1 MYFIHAEDVSGHYM
15 GNVLR
20 QKKNLTSC
28 WRKRIGF
35 YEACTSSLRLGR
47 LKNEDGHKRTDDSAS
62 ARARKSHSRPN
73 GRLKRKMGNMGTH
86 FLSFMILI

>member
-62 ARARKSHSRPN
+62 ARARKS
-73 GRLKRKMGNMGTH
+73 
-86 FLSFMILI
+86 